1 MQKLVIHTQYKENYG
16 AHDWDGKGE
25 CPQYWK
31 FKGGTTYVVPNFK
44 DFNNVE
50 SVIKSLEA
58 LITYSNDG
66 SKEYI
71 LEWSIVPHSQKVCE
85 DWESPTN
92 LWLNPVGKWEAIKV
106 TDNREDGWMR
116 KEILEKT
123 ETWTL
128 LAAGER
134 TQYKAEFLMED
145 GEYAINDEGLRDWL
159 GNRDE
164 IVLPEVG

>member
-50 SVIKSLEA
+50 SVIKSLKA

-128 LAAGER
+128 LPEGDRAN
-134 TQYKAEFLMED
+134 YKAEFLMED
-145 GEYAINDEGLRDWL
+145 GEYAINDEGLRDWI
-159 GNRDE
+159 GNRAE

>member
-128 LAAGER
+128 LPEGDR

-145 GEYAINDEGLRDWL
+145 GEYAINDEGLRDWI

>member
-128 LAAGER
+128 LPEGDR
-134 TQYKAEFLMED
+134 THYKAEFLMED
-145 GEYAINDEGLRDWL
+145 GEYAINDEGLRDWI

>member
-128 LAAGER
+128 LPEADRAN
-134 TQYKAEFLMED
+134 YKAEFLMED
-145 GEYAINDEGLRDWL
+145 GEFVINDEGLRDWI

>member
-92 LWLNPVGKWEAIKV
+92 LWLNPVG
-106 TDNREDGWMR
+106 
-116 KEILEKT
+116 
-123 ETWTL
+123 
-128 LAAGER
+128 
-134 TQYKAEFLMED
+134 
-145 GEYAINDEGLRDWL
+145 
-159 GNRDE
+159 
-164 IVLPEVG
+164 